1 MKKLLLT
8 ALAIPLFITAEPWVD
23 YELSEEVVEMT
34 VVTVKLKYKK
44 IKNKNLEMKST

>member
-34 VVTVKLKYKK
+34 VVTVKPK
-44 IKNKNLEMKST
+44 M

>member
-8 ALAIPLFITAEPWVD
+8 ALALPLFITAEPWVD

-34 VVTVKLKYKK
+34 VVTVKPNMKDDYLMGIKK
-44 IKNKNLEMKST
+44 TC